1 MSVARYWHTLRH
13 LRPVQ
18 FYGRLW
24 FRLARPRPDLRPA
37 PPRRAVAGGWILPAR
52 REASLAGPER
62 FRLLNEVHDLADCG
76 WDGSEPEKLWRY
88 NQHYFD
94 DLNAQDAEFRQDWHL
109 ALLSR
114 WVRENPPA
122 QGVGWES
129 YPTSLRIVN
138 WVKWALAGHAL
149 PPECLESLAMQS
161 RWLARRLEIHLLGN
175 HLFANAKALLFA
187 GLFFEGPEAQAW
199 LEQGLGILAREVPEQ
214 ILPDGGHF
222 ERSTLYHALALEDM
236 LDLCNLAAAFA
247 LAIPPRWHAEVAGWH
262 GRVGTMRAWL
272 QAMCHADGEISLFND
287 AALGI
292 APAPAELLRYAGG
305 LGFAPALPAAAG
317 ATHLADSG
325 YLRLAL
331 GPVLALLDV
340 APVGPDYLPGHAHAD
355 TLSFELSAFGQRVL
369 VNSGTSCYG
378 LGPERQRQRGT
389 AAHNTV
395 LVDGQDSSEVWAGFR
410 VARRARPVG
419 LALAS
424 EPDGGVTVR
433 CGHDGYRRLP
443 GRPEHRREWRLEAG
457 SLLVE
462 DWVSGTFGSA
472 QARFHLHPAVAVE
485 VLEAGCA
492 GRLRLADGHCL
503 DWRAERG
510 ALAVEASTYHP
521 RFGVA
526 EPSQCLVLCL
536 QDAHSRI
543 RFAWG

>member
-37 PPRRAVAGGWILPAR
+37 PPRRALAGGWVLPAR
-52 REASLAGPER
+52 REASLAGAER

-76 WDGSEPEKLWRY
+76 WDGPGPEKLWRY

-94 DLNAQDAEFRQDWHL
+94 DLNAQDADARQDWHR

-114 WVRENPPA
+114 WARDNPPA
-122 QGVGWES
+122 RGVGWEP

-138 WVKWALAGHAL
+138 WVKWALAGHTL
-149 PPECLESLAMQS
+149 PPEYLESLAVQS

-175 HLFANAKALLFA
+175 HLFANAKALVFA
-187 GLFFEGPEAQAW
+187 GLFFQGPEAQAW
-199 LEQGLGILAREVPEQ
+199 LERGMGILAREVPEQ

-236 LDLCNLAAAFA
+236 LDLCNLAAVFA
-247 LAIPPRWHAEVAGWH
+247 PALPPRWRAEIEGWR
-262 GRVGTMRAWL
+262 GRVVAMRAWL
-272 QAMCHADGEISLFND
+272 LAMCHPDGDISLFND

-292 APAPAELLRYAGG
+292 APTPAELLRYAEA
-305 LGFAPALPAAAG
+305 LGFAPALPVAAG

-325 YLRLAL
+325 YVRLAL
-331 GPVLALLDV
+331 GPAVALLDV

-369 VNSGTSCYG
+369 VNAGTSCYG

-419 LALAS
+419 LALEAG
-424 EPDGGVTVR
+424 PDSLAVR

-443 GRPEHRREWRLEAG
+443 GQPEHWREWRLEAG

-462 DWVSGTFGSA
+462 DRVSGAFGDA
-472 QARFHLHPAVAVE
+472 QARFHLHPAVAAE
-485 VLEAGCA
+485 VLEPGAA

-510 ALAVEASTYHP
+510 TVSVEASTYHP

-526 EPSQCLVLCL
+526 EPSQCLVLRL
-536 QDAHSRI
+536 QDAESRI
-543 RFAWG
+543 RFTWD